1 MGMKRSLSPS
11 SPSATPDRS
20 DELTDTNLQPVEQD
34 WPYLL
39 SLLPAGWASLAFST
53 GAIQRKR
60 EIDDPAVF
68 LRLILAY
75 AYCGLSLRLTVF
87 WAEVK
92 GLATFSQVALY
103 KRLRKARPWL
113 AQLVSAKLTERRQL
127 ARPTAQ
133 DLRVR
138 LVDATVA
145 SRPGSTGTDWRIH
158 LSFDLQTLTIS
169 QIEVTS
175 AQGGETLKRFP
186 AQPNEITVA
195 DRGYSQR
202 QGLAAL
208 TADGGWALIR
218 VNWGALPLEQADGSP
233 FDLWESL
240 SRLGEG
246 ERGAWSVRTPP
257 AKDGTPPVTGRVIA
271 LRKSPEARAE
281 ARRKLLKEARKKG
294 KTPSGESLTA
304 ADYVLLFTT
313 VPEAQL
319 SPDAAL
325 ELYRFR
331 WQIELTFKRLKTL
344 LHLDDLPAKDP
355 ELAQTYLLGKLLA
368 ALLIEDLT
376 TGWVDFSPWGYGPA
390 ASALALESLQISSA
404 HAE

>member
-1 MGMKRSLSPS
+1 MKRSLTSS
-11 SPSATPDRS
+11 SPVATPDRS
-20 DELTDTNLQPVEQD
+20 AELADANLQPVEQD

-39 SLLPAGWASLAFST
+39 SLLPAGWDSLAFST

-75 AYCGLSLRLTVF
+75 AFCGLSLRLTVF

-92 GLATFSQVALY
+92 GFAAFSQVALY

-113 AQLVSAKLTERRQL
+113 AQLVAAKLTERRQL
-127 ARPTAQ
+127 ARPPAT

-138 LVDATVA
+138 LLDATVA
-145 SRPGSTGTDWRIH
+145 SRPGSKGTDWRIH
-158 LSFDLQTLTIS
+158 LTFDLQTLTIA
-169 QIEVTS
+169 QVEVTS
-175 AQGGETLKRFP
+175 AKGGETLKRFP
-186 AQPNEITVA
+186 AQPREITVA

-208 TADGGWALIR
+208 TAEGGWALIR
-218 VNWGALPLEQADGSP
+218 VNWGALPLQQLDGAE
-233 FDLWESL
+233 FDLWAAL
-240 SRLGEG
+240 RDLPDGQ
-246 ERGAWSVRTPP
+246 RGTWAVRTAP
-257 AKDGTPPVTGRVIA
+257 AKDGTPPVAGRLIA
-271 LRKSPEARAE
+271 LRKSPEAGAE
-281 ARRKLLKEARKKG
+281 TRRKLLKEARKKG
-294 KTPSGESLTA
+294 KTPSQEALAA

-313 VPEAQL
+313 VPEEQL
-319 SPDAAL
+319 TPEAAL

-344 LHLDDLPAKDP
+344 LHLDELPAKDP

-376 TGWVDFSPWGYGPA
+376 AGWVDFSPWGYGPA
-390 ASALALESLQISSA
+390 ASPFALASVSNGGA
-404 HAE
+404 DTP